1 MDSPNLCYY
10 WNQDILTATRLYN
23 YSKKSHEWDQF
34 VEKCQK
40 ITCISNCII
49 GWQNDHQRLLR
60 QERVRKLFLKRQ
72 DVYSRFEIL
81 HPHFNRV
88 IFNDLP
94 LVKKLLKSV
103 KPINNRSWSR
113 LIHNL
118 QVEYGNV
125 MVQMEQKEKQKQEKI
140 TNELLRKS
148 TLLGYLQGDDS
159 FNANDIESIMKST
172 EFQNAISTSQE
183 TIDDDFWTVFRLTLK
198 YYRNLARHE
207 MLLKQFD
214 AIRSNF
220 DQLVE
225 NETIRNIIN
234 SDFRS
239 WDEIVPNLFKECANA
254 AIKSEWRANRIY
266 FQPDFSS
273 GDFIKQIRKNV
284 FISLINNDD
293 ELKGNAQFIQDSTV
307 FQEAIKDTNSI
318 ITSTYWDSL
327 KVNLAASIPK
337 NE

>member
-1 MDSPNLCYY
+1 
-10 WNQDILTATRLYN
+10 
-23 YSKKSHEWDQF
+23 
-34 VEKCQK
+34 
-40 ITCISNCII
+40 
-49 GWQNDHQRLLR
+49 
-60 QERVRKLFLKRQ
+60 
-72 DVYSRFEIL
+72 
-81 HPHFNRV
+81 
-88 IFNDLP
+88 
-94 LVKKLLKSV
+94 
-103 KPINNRSWSR
+103 
-113 LIHNL
+113 
-118 QVEYGNV
+118 
-125 MVQMEQKEKQKQEKI
+125 
-140 TNELLRKS
+140 
-148 TLLGYLQGDDS
+148 
-159 FNANDIESIMKST
+159 
-172 EFQNAISTSQE
+172 
-183 TIDDDFWTVFRLTLK
+183 
-198 YYRNLARHE
+198 